1 MIWQHGLSLS
11 PQPSLCLAV
20 FGHGD
25 DLLHK
30 VRNPL
35 ASYSVLAQITVPP
48 RVPQK
53 GTTMLN
59 FFTDLIDSPLGE
71 MMIVTD
77 EHGALRALEWTDLSD
92 RMTRLL
98 DRQYRGIDVRLQQAK
113 APDEIKKALTAYF
126 GGQLAALDNLVTV
139 GGGTEF
145 QRSVWKA
152 LRTIPVGETRSYRD
166 IAIAIGNPKG
176 VRAIGLANGANPIGI
191 VVPCHRVIGANGT
204 LTGYGG
210 GLSRKEWLLKH
221 EGAIG
226 GRLI

>member
-1 MIWQHGLSLS
+1 LKDTL
-11 PQPSLCLAV
+11 
-20 FGHGD
+20 
-25 DLLHK
+25 
-30 VRNPL
+30 
-35 ASYSVLAQITVPP
+35 
-48 RVPQK
+48 
-53 GTTMLN
+53 MLTL
-59 FFTDLIDSPLGE
+59 FTDLIDSPLGE

-77 EHGALRALEWTDLSD
+77 EQGALRALEWTDLTD

-98 DRQYRGIDVRLQQAK
+98 DRQYRGVDVTIHQEK
-113 APDEIKKALTAYF
+113 APDCIRLALEAYF
-126 GGQLAALDNLVTV
+126 LGKLNALDDLVTV
-139 GGGTEF
+139 AGGTEF
-145 QRSVWKA
+145 QRSVWGA

-226 GRLI
+226 KRLI